1 MLKLHAYALR
11 MRYNILRD
19 SAQLQ
24 VTQINGLT
32 IEASSSGFS
41 QTSEAILFTSQDPQ
55 PVPTPISFYFNFP
68 L

>member
-1 MLKLHAYALR
+1 MLKLHDYALR
-11 MRYNILRD
+11 MRYNVLRD

-41 QTSEAILFTSQDPQ
+41 
-55 PVPTPISFYFNFP
+55 
-68 L
+68 